1 MKKIVSIIT
10 ILLLSLG
17 LLACIKTPV
26 EDDPKIDIKEGQV
39 AISMY
44 GVNDLHGAIFEENG
58 EPGIAKISTYL
69 KEKRAENEEGTLIFS
84 AGDMFQGT
92 AVSSLTKGR
101 VVVDAMN
108 EIGFDAMG
116 IGNHEFDWGISD
128 IEKFLDGD
136 AETNKMNFPLLGANI
151 IEKATGEAV
160 PFTKP
165 YTVIEKAGLKIGVVG
180 AIGDYQETSILTSII
195 APYEFTDTYAALV
208 RNIKILRESEHC
220 DIVVALV
227 HDDTSAINEKLALLK
242 GNERIDAIFNGH
254 THRYYAYE
262 TSRDNDVALPVVQSG
277 SNGNYVGVINLV
289 YDYDLKK
296 VVTVSAENVNVARR
310 SLKDD
315 KAILNI
321 FKDYQSY
328 IDIANEKLG
337 KAGMQIDKGD
347 FTQWAVKALQEEN
360 NADAAF
366 INSGGIRSGFPL
378 YSGSE
383 VTYGSIFKM
392 MPFDNKIV
400 ITYLTGSEIK
410 AQLSNLVSHVK
421 DGLELD
427 DNKVY
432 KVATIDYVYEKPSY
446 RLQGGTNTILSDIL
460 FRDKLVDA
468 VRHNIEKN
476 GSWKI

>member
-165 YTVIEKAGLKIGVVG
+165 
-180 AIGDYQETSILTSII
+180 
-195 APYEFTDTYAALV
+195 
-208 RNIKILRESEHC
+208 
-220 DIVVALV
+220 
-227 HDDTSAINEKLALLK
+227 
-242 GNERIDAIFNGH
+242 
-254 THRYYAYE
+254 
-262 TSRDNDVALPVVQSG
+262 
-277 SNGNYVGVINLV
+277 
-289 YDYDLKK
+289 
-296 VVTVSAENVNVARR
+296 
-310 SLKDD
+310 
-315 KAILNI
+315 
-321 FKDYQSY
+321 
-328 IDIANEKLG
+328 
-337 KAGMQIDKGD
+337 
-347 FTQWAVKALQEEN
+347 
-360 NADAAF
+360 
-366 INSGGIRSGFPL
+366 
-378 YSGSE
+378 
-383 VTYGSIFKM
+383 
-392 MPFDNKIV
+392 
-400 ITYLTGSEIK
+400 
-410 AQLSNLVSHVK
+410 
-421 DGLELD
+421 
-427 DNKVY
+427 
-432 KVATIDYVYEKPSY
+432 
-446 RLQGGTNTILSDIL
+446 
-460 FRDKLVDA
+460 
-468 VRHNIEKN
+468 
-476 GSWKI
+476 

>member
-1 MKKIVSIIT
+1 MLFRS
-10 ILLLSLG
+10 
-17 LLACIKTPV
+17 
-26 EDDPKIDIKEGQV
+26 
-39 AISMY
+39 
-44 GVNDLHGAIFEENG
+44 
-58 EPGIAKISTYL
+58 
-69 KEKRAENEEGTLIFS
+69 
-84 AGDMFQGT
+84 
-92 AVSSLTKGR
+92 
-101 VVVDAMN
+101 
-108 EIGFDAMG
+108 
-116 IGNHEFDWGISD
+116 
-128 IEKFLDGD
+128 
-136 AETNKMNFPLLGANI
+136 
-151 IEKATGEAV
+151 
-160 PFTKP
+160 
-165 YTVIEKAGLKIGVVG
+165 
-180 AIGDYQETSILTSII
+180 
-195 APYEFTDTYAALV
+195 
-208 RNIKILRESEHC
+208 
-220 DIVVALV
+220 
-227 HDDTSAINEKLALLK
+227 
-242 GNERIDAIFNGH
+242 
-254 THRYYAYE
+254 YYVYE
-262 TSRDNDVALPVVQSG
+262 TSRDNDVALPVVQSD

-427 DNKVY
+427 DNKV
-432 KVATIDYVYEKPSY
+432 
-446 RLQGGTNTILSDIL
+446 
-460 FRDKLVDA
+460 
-468 VRHNIEKN
+468 
-476 GSWKI
+476 